1 MLAVADRAR
10 TLAMLCD
17 RYPGGLRSPRG
28 VPLPLAG
35 SGWTLDSV
43 LLVLAQIDLLDEVE
57 PQSRRVG

>member
-17 RYPGGLRSPRG
+17 RYPGGIRSPRG

-43 LLVLAQIDLLDEVE
+43 LTVLAEIDLLGEVGPE
-57 PQSRRVG
+57 SRKVG

>member
-28 VPLPLAG
+28 VLLPLAG

-57 PQSRRVG
+57 PQSRRVR